1 MTSRARLPSV
11 TLVNAIPGRNDIIM
25 RGISTGTGEYYTDS
39 QVSVYLDDQP
49 MTSSSQQVDVRLID
63 IERIEV
69 LPGPQGTLFGS
80 SSQSGT
86 IRYVTNKPDPSGY
99 SSQVDAEIGPTKGG
113 EESYDISG
121 HVNIPL
127 GENFA
132 IRAVGFYA
140 REGGYVD
147 NVPGLDPSGTTDNS
161 DVVEEDWN
169 DQEITGGRLAG
180 LWQINPQWQASLSFV
195 SQYNDTNGD
204 WLTDPAIGEYKIVS
218 FYDEYRDDDWYQTS
232 ASIKGDLGFAE
243 LSATAS
249 WFERDIEYQWDNTLY
264 LNYRTGYAV
273 SSYNYDPK
281 YWLPLYNTSYLGG
294 TIFNYQEQNRWT
306 YEVRLTSQGESR
318 LQWMAGAFYED
329 VWDWWHYGAK
339 VPGLTTTPS
348 WEAGQC
354 VRSLPTEPTSSRS
367 PPPTSHTR
375 TSSRRPSGSRR
386 CSAN

>member
-1 MTSRARLPSV
+1 M
-11 TLVNAIPGRNDIIM
+11 
-25 RGISTGTGEYYTDS
+25 
-39 QVSVYLDDQP
+39 
-49 MTSSSQQVDVRLID
+49 RLID

-86 IRYVTNKPDPSGY
+86 VRYVTNKPNFAGF
-99 SSQVDAEIGPTKGG
+99 SSQVDVEIGTTKGG

-127 GENFA
+127 GDNIA

-140 REGGYVD
+140 KEGGYVD
-147 NVPGLDPSGTTDNS
+147 NVRGLDPSGTTDNL

-195 SQYNDTNGD
+195 SQYGDTNGD
-204 WLTDPAIGEYKIVS
+204 WLTDPAIGDYKIVS

-273 SSYNYDPK
+273 SNMTMTPSTGFRY
-281 YWLPLYNTSYLGG
+281 
-294 TIFNYQEQNRWT
+294 
-306 YEVRLTSQGESR
+306 
-318 LQWMAGAFYED
+318 
-329 VWDWWHYGAK
+329 
-339 VPGLTTTPS
+339 TTPRIWAARFS
-348 WEAGQC
+348 TTRNRIAG
-354 VRSLPTEPTSSRS
+354 PT
-367 PPPTSHTR
+367 
-375 TSSRRPSGSRR
+375 R
-386 CSAN
+386 CG